1 MLYQLSYA
9 SAESRPRDYTQ
20 PTPSSNG
27 LDAISCAVERS

>member
-20 PTPSSNG
+20 PTPPSNRLG
-27 LDAISCAVERS
+27 ANSCGVERS